1 MTIQSPILTPP
12 KLLAANQ
19 DLIATIGRS
28 GLTLIY
34 DEVLDTLFLQIGETR
49 NGSCEF
55 FVDTIMVRIFRPTL
69 EILGLEIAEFFSDF
83 VPEHRLVATFVEE
96 LGIKRAKNLNCISPQ
111 VKPRHL
117 ANYSWQSWLSIANA
131 ERPTWL

>member
-1 MTIQSPILTPP
+1 MTIQSPILNPA

-19 DLIATIGRS
+19 DLIAIIGRS

-49 NGSCEF
+49 KGSCEF

-83 VPEHRLVATFVEE
+83 VPEHRLVATLVEE
-96 LGIKRAKNLNCISPQ
+96 LGIQEGQEFEMQLSAGQAKAFGQLF
-111 VKPRHL
+111 L
-117 ANYSWQSWLSIANA
+117 AVLAIYCQ
-131 ERPTWL
+131 R